1 MPFWWS
7 SGRWRPG
14 LARALLGHI
23 HPVDATKATAD
34 GDELAAVNSFQVASW
49 ACETLPECL
58 RCLMGLPEA
67 CRSICARVV
76 EVLIAV
82 SEKSSG
88 PRPGVCQY
96 NQYDRS
102 AHGGTLRLSPRLV
115 LVYRTPHPHQTLD

>member
-58 RCLMGLPEA
+58 RCLIDGLAGGVPQHVQE
-67 CRSICARVV
+67 
-76 EVLIAV
+76 
-82 SEKSSG
+82 SS
-88 PRPGVCQY
+88 RY
-96 NQYDRS
+96 
-102 AHGGTLRLSPRLV
+102 
-115 LVYRTPHPHQTLD
+115 

>member
-67 CRSICARVV
+67 CRSMCKTRRGTHRG
-76 EVLIAV
+76 EW
-82 SEKSSG
+82 EKSG
-88 PRPGVCQY
+88 TEA
-96 NQYDRS
+96 RS
-102 AHGGTLRLSPRLV
+102 VSAQLV
-115 LVYRTPHPHQTLD
+115 